1 MQTNHRLLS
10 TPSRLLTCS
19 GMCLALCLVLPFL
32 TGQIP
37 QIGSALSP
45 MHIPVLLG
53 GFICGPWW
61 AMAVG
66 AAAPMLRYLIFS
78 MPPPLP
84 TGLAMTFEL
93 LTYGLVAGLL
103 YRLLP
108 RKNGYIYVSLL
119 CAMLAGRMVWGI
131 ASIVIYGAMG
141 NSFTWPMFFAGAFGN
156 AVPGIIVH
164 MILIP
169 VLVFALKKAKVIID

>member
-1 MQTNHRLLS
+1 MQIKSKTHRIIRNLVFAAV
-10 TPSRLLTCS
+10 
-19 GMCLALCLVLPFL
+19 CLALCMVLPFL

-37 QIGSALSP
+37 QIGSMLCP
-45 MHIPVLLG
+45 MHIPVFLA
-53 GFICGPWW
+53 GFLCGPWW

-66 AAAPMLRYLIFS
+66 AAAPMLRYLVFS

-93 LTYGLVAGLL
+93 STYGLVAGLL

-108 RKNGYIYVSLL
+108 RKTGNVYVSLF
-119 CAMLAGRMVWGI
+119 CAMLAGRIVWGV
-131 ASIVIYGAMG
+131 ASIAIYGAMG
-141 NSFTWPMFFAGAFGN
+141 DSFTWPIFFAGAFGN

-164 MILIP
+164 SILVP
-169 VLVFALKKAKVIID
+169 VLVLALKKAKIMID